1 MLCGGIGVVG
11 CEVAVERCAIVCSQ
25 PGAKFERR
33 LDVTRVL
40 GELVGSLHKYKT
52 PAAAVACW
60 LGMCV

>member
-1 MLCGGIGVVG
+1 
-11 CEVAVERCAIVCSQ
+11 
-25 PGAKFERR
+25 
-33 LDVTRVL
+33 VL